1 VSASDAVT
9 VALDIEVEPEF
20 AFAVFTRDLDS
31 WWGRGPQYRFLAPY
45 QGTLVLEPGV
55 GGRLLHVADE
65 AAGRVFVVG
74 QIEVWEPPRRL
85 ALTWRLPNFAPDQVT
100 RVSVSFEPTGDGTR
114 VNVTHSGWDALPAR
128 HPARHGRTGH
138 DFVMM
143 RGQWWGDLLAAV
155 KRHAERSQQP
165 SPRGGDQ
172 R

>member
-1 VSASDAVT
+1 VSASNAVT

-74 QIEVWEPPRRL
+74 QIEVWDPPRRL
-85 ALTWRLPNFAPDQVT
+85 ALTWRLPNFAPDQAT
-100 RVSVSFEPTGDGTR
+100 WVSVSFEPTGDGTR
-114 VNVTHSGWDALPAR
+114 VSVTHSGWDALPAR

-138 DFVMM
+138 DFVML
-143 RGQWWGDLLAAV
+143 RGQWWADLLSAV
-155 KRHAERSQQP
+155 KRHAERSHQP
-165 SPRGGDQ
+165 SPRGEDQ